1 MSDPIDYQKQRRNTY
16 GEAPHAARNNLPR
29 AKQRQAQ
36 KERRGL
42 RAALRSPDTDAEA
55 VAVRLKTKHPFKKV
69 ADEPLGR
76 VLIGSSFRAFCQG
89 RLSESS
95 FRARMSALRASYP
108 AFTEDFRADFRSP
121 FRLVRSVRIER
132 ILAEYV

>member
-1 MSDPIDYQKQRRNTY
+1 MSDALDYKKQRRNTY
-16 GEAPHAARNNLPR
+16 GEAPHAARKNIPR

-42 RAALRSPDTDAEA
+42 RAALRSPDSDAEA

-76 VLIGSSFRAFCQG
+76 VLIGSNSRAFAQG

-95 FRARMSALRASYP
+95 FRARMAALRASYP
-108 AFTEDFRADFRSP
+108 SFTEDFRAYFRSP
-121 FRLVRSVRIER
+121 FRFVRSARVER
-132 ILAEYV
+132 ILAEYL